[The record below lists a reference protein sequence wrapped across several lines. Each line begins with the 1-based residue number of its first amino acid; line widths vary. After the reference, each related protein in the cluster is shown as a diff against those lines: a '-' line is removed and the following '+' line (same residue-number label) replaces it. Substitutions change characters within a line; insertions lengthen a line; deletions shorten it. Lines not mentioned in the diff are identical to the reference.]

1 MQIAHFRKTT
11 LTLKNRDEGAAIRR
25 YPMRKLKNEDVAS
38 RYRHALKN
46 TWAVV
51 KDIGYESAADR
62 YKDYSWAISQA
73 AAQILKPARRR
84 QNFPYYV
91 TRHKREAMM
100 SHNLFRNYE
109 TQGN

>member
-1 MQIAHFRKTT
+1 M
-11 LTLKNRDEGAAIRR
+11 
-25 YPMRKLKNEDVAS
+25 
-38 RYRHALKN
+38 
-46 TWAVV
+46 V

-84 QNFPYYV
+84 QNLPYYV

-100 SHNLFRNYE
+100 SHNLYRNYE
-109 TQGN
+109 TQGNQTAAERAKAHRNKCNKAYRRAKADFSNM